1 MIKTKTAMAVTVSGL
16 VGDAVVDMQKAEE
29 IVDAVLKFV
38 DGTTIEQLHIVA
50 DSEALPGLAV
60 ALATR
65 EELPD
70 NLMLVEAGHELDN
83 EFVLVSADFI
93 MAMTS

>member
-1 MIKTKTAMAVTVSGL
+1 MIRTKTAMAVTVGHSGEPP
-16 VGDAVVDMQKAEE
+16 VDMQRAED

-38 DGTTIEQLHIVA
+38 SGTTIEQLHIVA
-50 DSEALPGLAV
+50 DSESLPALAV

-70 NLMLVEAGHELDN
+70 TLTLVEAGHELDN
-83 EFVLVSADFI
+83 EFVVVSSDFI
-93 MAMTS
+93 LSMTG